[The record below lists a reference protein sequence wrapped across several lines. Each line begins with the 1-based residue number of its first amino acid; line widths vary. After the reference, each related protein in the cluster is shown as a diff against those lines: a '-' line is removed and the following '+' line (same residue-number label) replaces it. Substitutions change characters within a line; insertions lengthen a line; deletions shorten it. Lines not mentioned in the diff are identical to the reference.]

1 MNEQELLYIVLT
13 PVVISLIIA
22 ILNFDF
28 LNDLITNFHNWVVKS
43 HENSK
48 SGIGRFILSLF
59 KYPGEIPQ
67 KIKHDG
73 WRNGL
78 TFLSSTLSISLTVS
92 LIGGVAFITF
102 YVVMAALVLGAIY
115 VVLMIIGGSS

>member
-1 MNEQELLYIVLT
+1 
-13 PVVISLIIA
+13 
-22 ILNFDF
+22 
-28 LNDLITNFHNWVVKS
+28 
-43 HENSK
+43 
-48 SGIGRFILSLF
+48 LF